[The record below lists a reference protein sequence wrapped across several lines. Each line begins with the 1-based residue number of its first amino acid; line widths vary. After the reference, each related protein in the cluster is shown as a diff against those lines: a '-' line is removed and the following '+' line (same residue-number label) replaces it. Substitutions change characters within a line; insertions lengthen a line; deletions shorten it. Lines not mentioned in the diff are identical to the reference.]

1 MGYMKFIHSFNT
13 RPMAINCYDVGGLR
27 RLLGNV
33 WYFALSVAY
42 IRRAGYPIVLHT
54 DTLGA
59 ALLGHLPYDDVK
71 LTLDEMPDDLH
82 PRFWAAGKMWALE
95 AEGTGAVHI
104 DGDVFIKRRELAD
117 DMALSEWDFIA
128 QHYESSEWYEKENV
142 LFDRAPEICTA
153 HGLDPHRNGAYNT
166 GVLGFRNEAL
176 LRDFIGGYKDLAIYF
191 SRSHGAVLDSDNFL
205 TPDVILEQR
214 RAYQVC
220 VGRHS
225 RVKLVL
231 PGDANHGAQAVAA
244 GYQHVVTSRK
254 FEQLDL
260 CRSTLEKISPDIY
273 HKTLKLCRNI

>member
-13 RPMAINCYDVGGLR
+13 RPMAINCYDVSGLR

-71 LTLDEMPDDLH
+71 LTLDDMPDDLH

-117 DMALSEWDFIA
+117 DMAHSGWDFIA

-142 LFDRAPEICTA
+142 LFDRAPEACAA
-153 HGLDPHRNGAYNT
+153 HGLYPHRNGAYNT
-166 GVLGFRNEAL
+166 GVLGFRDAAL
-176 LRDFIGGYKDLAIYF
+176 MRDFIGGYKDLAAYF
-191 SRSHGAVLDSDNFL
+191 SRSHGTVLDSDDFL

-214 RAYQVC
+214 RAYQLC
-220 VGRHS
+220 AGHHS

-254 FEQLDL
+254 FEQLDC
-260 CRSTLEKISPDIY
+260 CRKALEKISPDIS